1 VSKDR
6 NPEPQS
12 EPEKPAE
19 GGLPLE
25 ELADHPIG
33 AALYELIF
41 DRPPIRKPERRR
53 K

>member
-6 NPEPQS
+6 RPAPQPDPR
-12 EPEKPAE
+12 EPAE

-25 ELADHPIG
+25 DLADHPIG
-33 AALYELIF
+33 AAVYELIF
-41 DRPPIRKPERRR
+41 DRPPIRKPDRRR